1 MIKIGLYMLLGGI
14 GLLITYSVYQFT
26 RVIFSSGVPVILKLA
41 FPAIGIGLGL
51 IMLMVIRDRLT
62 SGREEEY
69 KGVDN

>member
-1 MIKIGLYMLLGGI
+1 MIKIGLYMLLGGV